1 MWDLLKQCKGEL
13 PEREKIFTLAKKL
26 GLSFKKTYQW
36 FWYNKQKVYK
46 DQKLASKIGLI
57 EKVNTDKDLLVTET
71 CLDENQTLKETK
83 TATYSDQD
91 TLVLV
96 TLNTLAE
103 GLNLNFDNLAEEI
116 VSQPSPRGTRK
127 IF

>member
-1 MWDLLKQCKGEL
+1 M
-13 PEREKIFTLAKKL
+13 A
-26 GLSFKKTYQW
+26 
-36 FWYNKQKVYK
+36 N
-46 DQKLASKIGLI
+46 KIGLI
-57 EKVNTDKDLLVTET
+57 ENVNTDKDLLVTET
-71 CLDENQTLKETK
+71 CLDERSTLKETK